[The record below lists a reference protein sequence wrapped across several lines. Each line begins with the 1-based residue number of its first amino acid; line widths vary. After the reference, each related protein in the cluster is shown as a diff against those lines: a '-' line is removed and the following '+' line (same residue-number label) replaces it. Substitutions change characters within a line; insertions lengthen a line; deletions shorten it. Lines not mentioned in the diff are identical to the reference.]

1 MDSRYM
7 IDIISSISDAF
18 GIKRAGNFP
27 VPVGVE
33 IVGEENDIFYLG
45 PQLDKR
51 LMRSDRL
58 NIMSEKKYQ
67 KPQTQT
73 SKIGIENKNNV

>member
-1 MDSRYM
+1 MESRYL
-7 IDIISSISDAF
+7 IDIISNISDAF

-51 LMRSDRL
+51 LMRGDRL
-58 NIMSEKKYQ
+58 NIMSDIRVAIKEINDGKARK
-67 KPQTQT
+67 TD
-73 SKIGIENKNNV
+73 